1 MLNQFIL
8 ITGRTSKQAIGMHKG
23 KHSETYRQAVVRAE
37 MSGPDMER
45 LGLSEGQ
52 CVRIVNDS
60 GRVEMPVFM
69 ANLPDGMLFI
79 PMGPEANRLI
89 GTDTQ
94 GKGMPS
100 YKGQKVEVETI

>member
-1 MLNQFIL
+1 M
-8 ITGRTSKQAIGMHKG
+8 
-23 KHSETYRQAVVRAE
+23 QAVVRAE

-52 CVRIVNDS
+52 YVRIVNID

-69 ANLPDGMLFI
+69 GNLPNGMLFI

-89 GTDTQ
+89 GHDTQ

-100 YKGQKVEVETI
+100 YKGQKVEVEKL